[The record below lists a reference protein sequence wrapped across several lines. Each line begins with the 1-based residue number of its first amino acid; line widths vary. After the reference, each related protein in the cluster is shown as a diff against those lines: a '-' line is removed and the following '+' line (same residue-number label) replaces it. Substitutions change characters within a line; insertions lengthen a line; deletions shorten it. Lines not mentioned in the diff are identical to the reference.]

1 MNIVLINYSLTRL
14 IFHNIFIFMTRF
26 RHNNPLKKRRV
37 DRGLTQKQLSEKLGV
52 TQSQYSKIET
62 GEIDPTKH
70 LRKLSK
76 ILKCDPND
84 VFSGQILK
92 DMEEEFLNDPI
103 KETQCIYH
111 QRNPEKVYVKME
123 GWFTEEELS
132 RFLIWTIDGIGRDN
146 KC

>member
-1 MNIVLINYSLTRL
+1 MI
-14 IFHNIFIFMTRF
+14 RF
-26 RHNNPLKKRRV
+26 RQGNPLKKRRLEK
-37 DRGLTQKQLSEKLGV
+37 GLTQRQLSEKLGI

-62 GEIDPTKH
+62 GETDPSKY
-70 LRKLSK
+70 LYKLSK

-92 DMEEEFLNDPI
+92 DIEEEFLFDPI

-111 QRNPEKVYVKME
+111 KRNPDKVYVKME

-132 RFLIWTIDGIGRDN
+132 RFLIWTIDGIENDN
-146 KC
+146 KNWNSPDRWRQLL